1 MIKKLKRINDLLNP
15 NEQILKEFSPDF
27 IKIFLTNKISGLSI
41 FILVAIVLGIFA
53 LELPPVLLIIPI
65 LLLSIGAVP
74 AFMKCHFTKYY
85 LTNQKI
91 IIETGII
98 GRDYDIVKLDRVFD
112 VNIDV
117 TVLDTI
123 FSTGSLKLST
133 SNDSEPV
140 IIRDIRNPKQ
150 ILRCISF

>member
-1 MIKKLKRINDLLNP
+1 MKRINDLLNS
-15 NEQILKEFSPDF
+15 NEQIVKEFNPDF
-27 IKIFLTNKISGLSI
+27 IKIFLTNKIAGFSV
-41 FILVAIVLGIFA
+41 FILVAVILGIFTFN
-53 LELPPVLLIIPI
+53 LPAILILIPLLLLLI
-65 LLLSIGAVP
+65 GAIP
-74 AFMKCHFTKYY
+74 AFIQCHFTKYY

-91 IIETGII
+91 IIETGIV
-98 GRDYDIVKLDRVFD
+98 GKDYDIVKLDRVFD